1 MSQGAP
7 SRTGIKTA
15 AEVCR
20 RFALGDEARTLLDD
34 AMTPRQ
40 FLDRLRAAG
49 LHADAAKLVAHALP
63 KRQAVWW
70 AYLGVTQML
79 GPKAS
84 PQAAAALEASRAWVA
99 DPNDDHRRAAF
110 TAADQAG
117 FDTAPACVALAVF
130 FSGGSLAP
138 PDFQPAPA
146 PEHVTGSMVAA
157 ALALAVVLEEPEK
170 APQKYDALLQTAIDV
185 ADNKNLLPGIK
196 K

>member
-7 SRTGIKTA
+7 PRTGIKTA

-20 RFALGDEARTLLDD
+20 RFALGDEARALLDD
-34 AMTPRQ
+34 AMSPRQ

-49 LHADAAKLVAHALP
+49 LPADAAKLVAHALP

-84 PQAAAALEASRAWVA
+84 PEATAALETSRAWVA
-99 DPNDDHRRAAF
+99 DPSDDHRRAAY
-110 TAADQAG
+110 AAAERAG
-117 FDTAPACVALAVF
+117 FDTAAGCVALAVF

-146 PEHVTGSMVAA
+146 PEHVTGSMVAT
-157 ALALAVVLEEPEK
+157 ALALAVVLDAPEK
-170 APQKYDALLQTAIDV
+170 ARQKCDALLQTAIDV
-185 ADNKNLLPGIK
+185 ADGKNFWPGIK